1 MVVLVAGVEPVFV
14 LKVSARGVR
23 KQVCEVIV
31 RVVIVRR
38 AVVLVL
44 EVGARYHPLGGVWA
58 MGGECIGDLLGE
70 QKVREFVGVATSH
83 RSQII
88 VRTIRIVVD
97 VTTACR
103 DHQEWRGRRGGGGGI
118 VVRG

>member
-1 MVVLVAGVEPVFV
+1 MVVVAGVEPVFV

-44 EVGARYHPLGGVWA
+44 EVGARYHPLGRVWA

-88 VRTIRIVVD
+88 VRTLRIVVD

-103 DHQEWRGRRGGGGGI
+103 DHQEWRGGGGGGGI